1 MRRTLLAAAL
11 LTLMVPTL
19 VLGLYWGPVY
29 DFVARSMTL
38 AH

>member
-1 MRRTLLAAAL
+1 VRPLYGIATMTLVL
-11 LTLMVPTL
+11 PTL

-38 AH
+38 SR